1 VGSSP
6 APHSSHDGTGGGG
19 SGGAGGGGGG
29 GSVGGGSIG
38 GGGGGSGG
46 GGGGGRDGGSGHGGE
61 EDLEDMDT
69 EAFLAQLPG
78 DGNYG
83 TRYANSLECLQ
94 IDQHGRMKRRQMT
107 RSQLLSE
114 ARSTLPQAV
123 PSPKQIGD
131 WMLAENEASAE
142 MRAFAS
148 RVGIKSSR
156 KGLRNYLRN
165 ALQARDIRQVDP
177 AFTAKPALWVR
188 HSALVISLDAV
199 RALILHNKM
208 FLFNPTHAAVRAAV
222 PAIRASILSDGGMSL
237 TSMGDESS
245 GGVKDKAGMEL
256 PNGSGKGGRCD
267 KNGGGGGAAG
277 RDGGDGGGGGGGGGG
292 NGSAPFELRALE
304 GVLAHIVDV
313 LERDWEALEPRIS
326 TGLHTLPTRLTTTAL
341 EALRV
346 NKQALNHFHARSQ
359 KLQHVLQEVLDEDE
373 DMANMYLTEKHGH
386 ADASRAGGGGGGRG
400 AGVSNGSPLGG
411 RSDGNG
417 AAGGGGGRNERGGGG
432 GGGGSGGGGSDGDGG
447 GGGGADGGGG
457 GGGGRAAGDHD
468 EVEIMLEAYLQVV
481 DDVTNRAELL
491 EAAVEDTEDLAAIHL
506 DTLRNRLLM
515 IETALSVVS
524 LTFTVGSV
532 VAGVLGMNLPI
543 SAFESPNSPW
553 YFLAVS
559 LSILLFVVGASW
571 ATLHFLKRRG
581 LYTTR

>member
-1 VGSSP
+1 
-6 APHSSHDGTGGGG
+6 
-19 SGGAGGGGGG
+19 
-29 GSVGGGSIG
+29 
-38 GGGGGSGG
+38 
-46 GGGGGRDGGSGHGGE
+46 
-61 EDLEDMDT
+61 MDT
-69 EAFLAQLPG
+69 EAFLASLPG
-78 DGNYG
+78 EGNYG

-94 IDQHGRMKRRQMT
+94 IDLHGRMRRRQMT

-188 HSALVISLDAV
+188 HSALVVSLDAV

-222 PAIRASILSDGGMSL
+222 PAIRASILSDGG
-237 TSMGDESS
+237 
-245 GGVKDKAGMEL
+245 
-256 PNGSGKGGRCD
+256 
-267 KNGGGGGAAG
+267 
-277 RDGGDGGGGGGGGGG
+277 
-292 NGSAPFELRALE
+292 
-304 GVLAHIVDV
+304 
-313 LERDWEALEPRIS
+313 
-326 TGLHTLPTRLTTTAL
+326 
-341 EALRV
+341 
-346 NKQALNHFHARSQ
+346 
-359 KLQHVLQEVLDEDE
+359 
-373 DMANMYLTEKHGH
+373 
-386 ADASRAGGGGGGRG
+386 
-400 AGVSNGSPLGG
+400 
-411 RSDGNG
+411 
-417 AAGGGGGRNERGGGG
+417 
-432 GGGGSGGGGSDGDGG
+432 
-447 GGGGADGGGG
+447 
-457 GGGGRAAGDHD
+457 
-468 EVEIMLEAYLQVV
+468 VV

-543 SAFESPNSPW
+543 AAFESPNSHW

-571 ATLHFLKRRG
+571 ATLNFLKRRG

>member
-1 VGSSP
+1 MRGSLDSFVGSSP

-19 SGGAGGGGGG
+19 SGGGGGGGGG

-94 IDQHGRMKRRQMT
+94 IDRHGRMKRRQMT

-237 TSMGDESS
+237 TTMGDGSS
-245 GGVKDKAGMEL
+245 VGVQDQAGMEL
-256 PNGSGKGGRCD
+256 PNGSGKGGRGD
-267 KNGGGGGAAG
+267 KGGVGGGAAG
-277 RDGGDGGGGGGGGGG
+277 RDGGDGGDGGGGGGGG

-386 ADASRAGGGGGGRG
+386 ADASRGGGGAAGEGRASVTAASGGGGRTAAG
-400 AGVSNGSPLGG
+400 PPVVAAAATSVAAAAVAAAAAAAAATATAVVGVVPTAAAAGV
-411 RSDGNG
+411 
-417 AAGGGGGRNERGGGG
+417 AA
-432 GGGGSGGGGSDGDGG
+432 
-447 GGGGADGGGG
+447 APP
-457 GGGGRAAGDHD
+457 
-468 EVEIMLEAYLQVV
+468 
-481 DDVTNRAELL
+481 VT
-491 EAAVEDTEDLAAIHL
+491 
-506 DTLRNRLLM
+506 
-515 IETALSVVS
+515 
-524 LTFTVGSV
+524 
-532 VAGVLGMNLPI
+532 
-543 SAFESPNSPW
+543 
-553 YFLAVS
+553 
-559 LSILLFVVGASW
+559 
-571 ATLHFLKRRG
+571 
-581 LYTTR
+581 TTRWRLCSRPTSKS